1 MKKTLIIMVAVVVV
15 VVSITVAAG
24 NLFSQGDDSASP
36 VGDDSTSSVDIDS
49 TSSVDIDSVAPVD
62 DSTSSVGSNVTP
74 KENAA
79 KSGEAMRTYETGMEP
94 FIIEGGKLIYTKN
107 LDASVD
113 ACLASGDYKTREYVE
128 RKLLADWLFNREAE
142 ANGITVSEEEV
153 DELILDQKRVEQ
165 ECKEENIDTGFD
177 AYLESLGMTEDEY
190 YDAFRNEYR
199 ELILTGKYS
208 DYLYKQY
215 SMEKEEEYLK
225 AKYTSRSKEDFQ
237 RFYEE
242 EFKTG
247 PYALTPYR
255 DYIKAYKENLR
266 NKILAEK
273 TVVRET
279 HEIE

>member
-1 MKKTLIIMVAVVVV
+1 MKKTLILIVAVVVV
-15 VVSITVAAG
+15 VVAASITVAAG
-24 NLFSQGDDSASP
+24 NLFPQG
-36 VGDDSTSSVDIDS
+36 GDIASSVDIDS
-49 TSSVDIDSVAPVD
+49 M
-62 DSTSSVGSNVTP
+62 SSVGSYVTP

-79 KSGEAMRTYETGMEP
+79 KSGEAMRAYETGMEP

-107 LDASVD
+107 LEASVD
-113 ACLASGDYKTREYVE
+113 AYLASGDYKSRESVE
-128 RKLLADWLFNREAE
+128 KILLSDWLFNREAE

-165 ECKEENIDTGFD
+165 ECKERNIDTSFD

-190 YDAFRNEYR
+190 YDAFRDKYR
-199 ELILTGKYS
+199 EIILTGKYS
-208 DYLYKQY
+208 DYLYEQY
-215 SMEKEEEYLK
+215 SKEKAKEYLE
-225 AKYTSRSKEDFQ
+225 ARHESLSEEDFQ

-279 HEIE
+279 HEVE

>member
-1 MKKTLIIMVAVVVV
+1 MNRRYDYEKTLIIIVAVVVV
-15 VVSITVAAG
+15 VAAVSITVTAG
-24 NLFSQGDDSASP
+24 NLFPKGGDNA
-36 VGDDSTSSVDIDS
+36 SSVDS
-49 TSSVDIDSVAPVD
+49 Y
-62 DSTSSVGSNVTP
+62 VTP

-79 KSGEAMRTYETGMEP
+79 KSGEAMRTYETGIEP

-128 RKLLADWLFNREAE
+128 RKLLADWLFNREAK

-165 ECKEENIDTGFD
+165 ECKEKNIDTSFN

-190 YDAFRNEYR
+190 YDTFRNEYR
-199 ELILTGKYS
+199 EIILTGKYS
-208 DYLYKQY
+208 DYLYEQY
-215 SMEKEEEYLK
+215 SKEKAKEYLEAKHESLSEEE
-225 AKYTSRSKEDFQ
+225 FQ
-237 RFYEE
+237 RFFKE

-247 PYALTPYR
+247 SYALAPYR

-279 HEIE
+279 HEVE